1 MNPRA
6 NVGFRLALSLWLL
19 FAGSL
24 ASAQSARVYFS
35 PPENLSHNS
44 PDSALSYSTH
54 IAVDAHGNLNIIWA
68 EMDCIQVF
76 PFTCTWHLFYTRS
89 EDGGATFSTPKDIAN
104 QSPGDA
110 LFGPQIAISPKG
122 AINVAWEGDSTGA
135 DIFFARSTDEGA
147 TFSLP
152 IDVSLDNGLAAD
164 PEIAIDDHGMIGLV
178 WAAVNPDDT
187 VSSFFSRSTDGVNF
201 SVPDELCGT
210 GESCNAPQ
218 IAFDHHGNID
228 LVWSGAA
235 CASCTQDAVFSRS
248 MDSGANFSA
257 PLNLSNSTDPMVTA
271 PQITLDEKGAV
282 NVVWSK
288 NTSGTAQVY
297 FARSANGVIFST
309 PLVLSVGPGNST
321 FPELAIG
328 SARDHAGLH
337 GEIHDE
343 VFGSRLALA
352 AKNQRNFCA
361 PNRDAINAAWFNDAS
376 GEIFFSRSVNDGR
389 TFSTPKAIS
398 TPTGGSGTEP
408 YIAVDSD
415 GRINL
420 VWEDSAT
427 AAILFTR
434 SNDGG
439 ATFSTPRSIS
449 AASTFSFSP
458 QIVLDREGNLNVSWF
473 DATNP
478 IEDVF
483 FSRGTSLNMLRK
495 EARDLPGSDF
505 QHGNKR
511 DAVLDRLEKAKRAL
525 KGNDRGR
532 AVNDLSDLQ
541 QHLNGCGSSPD
552 SNDWII
558 ACKAQVE
565 IRNSLKIVMTGLSH

>member
-6 NVGFRLALSLWLL
+6 NIGFRLAVSLWLL
-19 FAGSL
+19 FAGSF

-44 PDSALSYSTH
+44 PDSALSYSAH
-54 IAVDAHGNLNIIWA
+54 MAVDARGNINIIWA

-89 EDGGATFSTPKDIAN
+89 EDGGANFSTPKDIAN
-104 QSPGDA
+104 QSPGDP
-110 LFGPQIAISPKG
+110 LFGPQIAISPNG
-122 AINVAWEGDSTGA
+122 AINAAWEGDSTGA
-135 DIFFARSTDEGA
+135 DIFFARSTDGGA

-152 IDVSLDNGLAAD
+152 INVSIDNGLAAD

-178 WAAVNPDDT
+178 WAAINPDET

-201 SVPDELCGT
+201 SAPDELCGT
-210 GESCNAPQ
+210 GEICNAPQ
-218 IAFDHHGNID
+218 IAFDHQGHID

-248 MDSGANFSA
+248 IDAGANFSA
-257 PLNLSNSTDPMVTA
+257 PLNLSNSTDPMVTT
-271 PQITLDEKGAV
+271 PEITLDENGTV

-288 NTSGTAQVY
+288 GISGSAQVY
-297 FARSANGVIFST
+297 FARSSNGSTFSK
-309 PLVLSVGPGNST
+309 PLVLSMGPGNST

-328 SARDHAGLH
+328 LARDREGLH
-337 GEIHDE
+337 GGIHDE
-343 VFGSRLALA
+343 VFGATPA
-352 AKNQRNFCA
+352 AKNLRNICS
-361 PNRDAINAAWFNDAS
+361 PRRQAINAAWFNDAT
-376 GEIFFSRSVNDGR
+376 GEIFFSRSINRGT

-398 TPTGGSGTEP
+398 TPAGGGATEP

-420 VWEDSAT
+420 VWEDNAT
-427 AAILFTR
+427 SAILFTR

-439 ATFSTPRSIS
+439 VTFSAPRTIS
-449 AASTFSFSP
+449 SSSTFSFSP

-483 FSRGTSLNMLRK
+483 FSRGTSLNLLRK
-495 EARDLPGSDF
+495 DARALPASDF
-505 QHGNKR
+505 KRGNTR
-511 DAVLDRLEKAKRAL
+511 DAMMDRLEKARRAL

-532 AVNDLSDLQ
+532 AVNDLTDLLQ
-541 QHLNGCGSSPD
+541 RVNGCGSSPD

-558 ACKAQVE
+558 ACNAQLE
-565 IRNSLKIVMTGLSH
+565 IRNSLNIVIAGLSH